1 MSALTRVREKMEE
14 SGLPALLVS
23 NVENAGWMTGFSG
36 SSANVVVTPTDGLF
50 ITDSR
55 YTIQARDE
63 VNDLP
68 IASYSSPTEMSDF
81 VAQELKKMGVKK
93 IGFEA
98 ANTTFEQYER
108 LKLKLSGIELVPAQD
123 LFSDLRLVKT
133 QDEIQKIRNACKLAD
148 SCFDHV
154 MRLLQPG
161 VSEYDIGLEIEFYF
175 RRNMA
180 EVGFSPIVASGW
192 RSALPHGRAS
202 EKKLEAGDFV
212 TLDFG
217 AKLDG
222 YNSDI
227 TRTVVLAPLSDR
239 HKEIYHHVLD
249 AQKAALDIMKP
260 GVIAGDVDA
269 AARNHFAKFDL
280 AQYFGHGLGHGL
292 GRNVHDGGRMGMN
305 SKTVLAP
312 GQVWTVEPG
321 VYIEGFGGV
330 RIEDDVVVTETGI
343 EILTKSTKELLVLP
357 K

>member
-1 MSALTRVREKMEE
+1 MSALTRVREKMEKT
-14 SGLPALLVS
+14 GLPALLVS

-36 SSANVVVTPTDGLF
+36 SSANVVVTPKDALF

-63 VNDLP
+63 VSEIP
-68 IASYSSPTEMSDF
+68 VETYASPVEMSDF
-81 VAQELKKMGVKK
+81 VAQQLKKMGVNK

-98 ANTTFEQYER
+98 SSTTFDQYE
-108 LKLKLSGIELVPAQD
+108 KLRGKLNGIELVPAAE
-123 LFSDLRLVKT
+123 FFTDLRLIKSSE
-133 QDEIQKIRNACKLAD
+133 EIERTRAVCKLAD
-148 SCFDHV
+148 ACFEHV
-154 MRLLQPG
+154 LRMIQPG
-161 VSEYDIGLEIEFYF
+161 VSEWDIGLEIEFYF

-180 EVGFSPIVASGW
+180 DIAFSPIVASGW

-227 TRTVVLAPLSDR
+227 TRTVVLNPVSDR
-239 HKEIYHHVLD
+239 QKFIYERVL
-249 AQKAALDIMKP
+249 ASQLAALAFMKP
-260 GVIAGDVDA
+260 GVTAHDVDA
-269 AARNHFAKFDL
+269 ASRDLLAKDDL
-280 AQYFGHGLGHGL
+280 AKYFGHGLGHGL
-292 GRNVHDGGRMGMN
+292 GRSVHDGGRLGTN
-305 SKTVLAP
+305 SRTILEP
-312 GQVWTVEPG
+312 GQIWTVEPG

-343 EILTKSTKELLVLP
+343 EILTSSTKELLVL
-357 K
+357 

>member
-1 MSALTRVREKMEE
+1 MDAITRVREKMEE
-14 SGLPALLVS
+14 QGLPALLVS

-36 SSANVVVTPTDGLF
+36 SSANIVVTPKDAVF

-63 VNDLP
+63 VKDLP
-68 IASYSSPTEMSDF
+68 VETYSSPTEMSEF
-81 VAQELKKMGVKK
+81 VAQQLKKLGVQKV
-93 IGFEA
+93 GFEKV
-98 ANTTFEQYER
+98 NTSYDQYE
-108 LKLKLSGIELVPAQD
+108 KLKGKLNGIELIPASD
-123 LFSDLRLVKT
+123 LFSDLRLVKAPE
-133 QDEIQKIRNACKLAD
+133 EIEKIKAACRLAD
-148 SCFDHV
+148 SCFEHV
-154 MRLLQPG
+154 LRLLQPG
-161 VSEYDIGLEIEFYF
+161 VREWAIGLEIEFYF

-180 EVGFSPIVASGW
+180 DIAFSPIVASGW

-227 TRTVVLAPLSDR
+227 TRTMVLAPASDR
-239 HKEIYHHVLD
+239 HKEVYQRVLES
-249 AQKAALDIMKP
+249 QQAALDFMKP
-260 GVIAGDVDA
+260 GVTAHDVDA
-269 AARNHFAKFDL
+269 AARDYLAKYDL
-280 AQYFGHGLGHGL
+280 AKYFGHGLGHGL
-292 GRNVHDGGRMGMN
+292 GRSVHDGGRLGTN
-305 SKTVLAP
+305 SKTILEP

-330 RIEDDVVVTETGI
+330 RIEDDVVVTDNGI
-343 EILTKSTKELLVLP
+343 EILTKSTKELLILP